1 MCSRPAGSADY
12 FGQARFDI
20 HVNVLKTTRKG
31 ERTGLDF
38 RLNLLKTAFNFA
50 GVRFGDNSAIGK
62 HGGVGKRTRNVL
74 RKQSPVEINGCI
86 DFFHNLSRGGG
97 KPPAPHF
104 IGHGLGSKSKRVRK
118 YMSDQSTQSKLIGIN
133 RLSIMAVLAALIAA
147 AAIYVIVG
155 NKSNEQTA
163 GQNATTPSVASG
175 LATGEMKNFV
185 FANPRAATAEINF
198 ADGSNAAKSL
208 ADWKGK
214 VVLLNLWATWCAPCR
229 KEMPG
234 LSKLQGELGGDSF
247 EVVALS
253 VDRKG
258 LAASQKFLNSIDAK
272 ELALYNDETAKT
284 LQKLKVIGLPATL
297 LIDRD
302 GKEVGRLTGPAE
314 WDSADAKSLVK
325 AVISEK

>member
-1 MCSRPAGSADY
+1 
-12 FGQARFDI
+12 
-20 HVNVLKTTRKG
+20 
-31 ERTGLDF
+31 
-38 RLNLLKTAFNFA
+38 
-50 GVRFGDNSAIGK
+50 
-62 HGGVGKRTRNVL
+62 
-74 RKQSPVEINGCI
+74 
-86 DFFHNLSRGGG
+86 
-97 KPPAPHF
+97 
-104 IGHGLGSKSKRVRK
+104 
-118 YMSDQSTQSKLIGIN
+118 MSDQSTQSKLIGIN
-133 RLSIMAVLAALIAA
+133 RLSIMAVLAALVAA

-163 GQNATTPSVASG
+163 GQNASTPSAASG

-185 FANPRAATAEINF
+185 FANPRAAIAEINF
-198 ADGSNAAKSL
+198 ADGSNAPKSL

-325 AVISEK
+325 AVIAEK